1 MLIAQA
7 VLAQATSAAL
17 PALADGGAWLLAQA
31 AATLPDTI
39 VTKQAP
45 LQPGWFERT
54 QQILDIL
61 LTFSFVA
68 LAIAV
73 IPAAWNFRQS
83 YKKVSELLDRVYAD
97 VNPIAHHASRIAENV
112 DYISTAVRA
121 DVQQASA
128 TINDAN
134 ARLQVAI
141 ADAETRVREFRA
153 LLELVQDEAEA
164 TFVSAASTARG
175 VRASAVAFTDVLTPS
190 PRPRRR
196 ATGTDVDDADDD
208 TDLLDGDDA
217 PGVPYALGATGALG
231 SFDDLDAYADD
242 EDLDDDTED
251 DARHAGAERP
261 RVRPRDGRRG

>member
-196 ATGTDVDDADDD
+196 AAARPSTTPTTTHGPA
-208 TDLLDGDDA
+208 GRRRC
-217 PGVPYALGATGALG
+217 GGGALR
-231 SFDDLDAYADD
+231 
-242 EDLDDDTED
+242 
-251 DARHAGAERP
+251 AR
-261 RVRPRDGRRG
+261 RDRRARLLRRSGRLRRRRGPGR